1 MFDLLKRDPNA
12 PQTGNPTTEYVR
24 FFAGLDGKPKL
35 KDSAGTVLDFQ
46 SRAFLNI
53 TANTGTAT
61 AEIVDDTLSLTG
73 VNGISTSAT
82 DSPDAI
88 IITPAYGS
96 PVGLAPD
103 GANANGANNTFAR
116 SDHVHATPTD
126 TAVGLNGGTTSG
138 EGTSTSFARADHT
151 HAIANGGTPTTIT
164 PNAAANQGT
173 STAFARHDHTHQIA
187 TAAAVSINSATTNTE
202 GTSASFARADHTHA
216 ITNLRSTRSTEFVS
230 VANNATVQAVQS
242 LVVPA
247 ARIVAGYTVM
257 FQLSGTQTN
266 AATSGGNNNV
276 VLSVNGTA
284 IAIATVAVGATAQTN
299 RAFTGFGVVTFRST
313 TQVVGAA
320 THTISG
326 VLPVTATNAAAPTT
340 IAAGDV
346 TVTVSV
352 QTATANA
359 GNTIRV
365 GNVFL
370 TEV

>member
-35 KDSAGTVLDFQ
+35 KDSSGTVLDFQ
-46 SRAFLNI
+46 SRAFISI

-88 IITPAYGS
+88 VITPTYGS

-103 GANANGANNTFAR
+103 GANAAGTANTFAR

-126 TAVGLNGGTTSG
+126 TAVGLNGGTASG
-138 EGTSTSFARADHT
+138 EGTSASFARADHT

-164 PNAAANQGT
+164 PNAAANQGA
-173 STAFARHDHTHQIA
+173 STAFARHDHTHAIA
-187 TAAAVSINSATTNTE
+187 TAAAVALTFASTNTE
-202 GTSASFARADHTHA
+202 GASASFARADHTHA
-216 ITNLRSTRSTEFVS
+216 ITVLRSTRATEFLS
-230 VANNATVQAVQS
+230 TANNATVQAVQS

-247 ARIVAGYTVM
+247 ARIVAG
-257 FQLSGTQTN
+257 LSVRFELAGAQTN
-266 AATSGGNNNV
+266 AATAGGNNNV
-276 VLSVNGTA
+276 ILQVNGTT
-284 IAIATVAVGATAQTN
+284 IATATVAVGATAQTN
-299 RAFTGFGVVTFRST
+299 RSFVASGILTFRST
-313 TQVVGAA
+313 TQVVGSVRQEITAVAA
-320 THTISG
+320 
-326 VLPVTATNAAAPTT
+326 VNATNAAAPTT
-340 IAAGDV
+340 ITAGDA
-346 TVTVSV
+346 TITISV

-365 GNVFL
+365 GNV
-370 TEV
+370 TIAEV